1 MSIPKI
7 FPDPYLRK
15 GVTLACVFLF
25 PPRPLPHCFLYWP
38 RVQLSPQHT
47 LGRKA
52 HQKSPATQAS
62 VTLVLVEFYSETYM
76 KDTQTCL
83 WKGEVELLYNLF
95 LFTKIVARK
104 KQNGPS
110 FLNCFFFSPFG
121 KFTLIR
127 KRVQG
132 RDIWSLIRPS
142 SWVNCKLIYM
152 KSNILLVIVT
162 KVNSLLGRRLWV
174 WLLVSV
180 FDRFPCYGEF
190 NKGSNDRQGTTLGV
204 H

>member
-95 LFTKIVARK
+95 LFTNSSKEETEWPIISELFLLFTVWQVYTYK
-104 KQNGPS
+104 KESPGPRY
-110 FLNCFFFSPFG
+110 LKP
-121 KFTLIR
+121 
-127 KRVQG
+127 
-132 RDIWSLIRPS
+132 
-142 SWVNCKLIYM
+142 
-152 KSNILLVIVT
+152 
-162 KVNSLLGRRLWV
+162 
-174 WLLVSV
+174 
-180 FDRFPCYGEF
+180 
-190 NKGSNDRQGTTLGV
+190 